1 MKTLYSECNGSFTA
15 VIAASGMDIE
25 SYLSLLDEEKEQK
38 FDEKYMPH
46 ASMHT
51 QSSSDDKGGR
61 PSISDGDVKNENTL
75 ASKSINGNANPKPN
89 A

>member
-51 QSSSDDKGGR
+51 QSATDNKGGR

>member
-1 MKTLYSECNGSFTA
+1 MEN
-15 VIAASGMDIE
+15 
-25 SYLSLLDEEKEQK
+25 

-51 QSSSDDKGGR
+51 QSSSDNKGGR
-61 PSISDGDVKNENTL
+61 PSISDSEVKNENTL